1 MIKRHLILFLY
12 CIILCSVPLV
22 SMAQPGDAKKETIE
36 GKEYYIHTVAKGE
49 TVYGISKIY
58 KVSQEQILQ
67 SNPEAAKGLDVG
79 QKLKIPVAS
88 SAVKDKTGA
97 DATEKEYKALMAEGE
112 RFMSI
117 QDYPGA
123 EDAFIRALKVKPN
136 DAIATS
142 RIKEARDLAKAK
154 KEVSPEP
161 AKNIEEGFTSY
172 TVEKKETLYG
182 ISKKTGVAQE
192 KILELNPDAKDGLKE
207 GQVLRLPSA
216 KKQNEPVGTI
226 KNETPKDIPLGN
238 TVLIEHVV
246 AKGESIYG
254 LSRKYKVSEDSLK
267 IYNNGLQ
274 EGLKLGQTLVVPVS
288 KKYAEEN
295 NLRSYPDLRTMQADQ
310 KQNRERISN
319 STFEVALMLPFCLDK
334 NQSLMESRSSSANS
348 PVELF
353 EPTRQSLDFYHGVM
367 LAVDSLRQY
376 GLNIHLHV
384 FDTARDSAKLSKY
397 VKEAE
402 FAGLDLIIG
411 PTEQVEMVAKA
422 ASEKK
427 IAMICPF
434 AYTNK
439 ILLGNATVSKAVT
452 TASVMINAVADH
464 IGKLYATENIFLID
478 TRSKK
483 DQPLYNAFRSELNAK
498 VLSNGAKDSVKMIRT
513 EASSSKAW
521 IDRLSKE
528 KVNIF
533 VIPSTDLSFVNSFFN
548 TLQGVSLKTQ
558 YKDYQ
563 FMIFGLEEW
572 LKYDEIEANLKVKF
586 NLHLPS
592 PVFPSFVDSART
604 IPFIKAF
611 RSKFSTDPD
620 RFAMMGFD
628 VAYFYLGGFLHEG
641 RDFSSHLDRY
651 DVELVHTRFRFRKMG
666 EDSGF
671 LNDHSYILRYQ
682 DFQLK
687 VVYP

>member
-1 MIKRHLILFLY
+1 MIKRHLIFFLY
-12 CIILCSVPLV
+12 CIVLCSVPVV

-67 SNPEAAKGLDVG
+67 ANPDAAKGLDVG

-88 SAVKDKTGA
+88 SAVKDKTVA

-117 QDYPGA
+117 KDYPGA
-123 EDAFIRALKVKPN
+123 IDAFQRALKIRPN
-136 DAIATS
+136 DPAANQ
-142 RIKEARDLAKAK
+142 RISDAKELSK
-154 KEVSPEP
+154 SPQGNNSSSGAET
-161 AKNIEEGFTSY
+161 EEY
-172 TVEKKETLYG
+172 TVGKKETLYG
-182 ISKKTGVAQE
+182 ISKKTGISQE

-216 KKQNEPVGTI
+216 KKQNETVGTT
-226 KNETPKDIPLGN
+226 KNETPKDIPVGN

-310 KQNRERISN
+310 KQNRDRISN
-319 STFEVALMLPFCLDK
+319 STYEVALLLPFCLDK

-348 PVELF
+348 PVELY

-422 ASEKK
+422 AAEKK

-611 RSKFSTDPD
+611 RSKFNTDPD

-641 RDFSSHLDRY
+641 RDFSSRLDRY